1 MLDAPHARF
10 AGANGRAEFI
20 LAHPVRAKDS
30 DACDH
35 RPLCH
40 VYESLND
47 AKWECKYHV
56 FFIRRGM
63 NLAGH
68 HDLWY
73 RWQGAL

>member
-1 MLDAPHARF
+1 M
-10 AGANGRAEFI
+10 N
-20 LAHPVRAKDS
+20 
-30 DACDH
+30 
-35 RPLCH
+35 H
-40 VYESLND
+40 VCESLNH

-73 RWQGAL
+73 RLPGAL